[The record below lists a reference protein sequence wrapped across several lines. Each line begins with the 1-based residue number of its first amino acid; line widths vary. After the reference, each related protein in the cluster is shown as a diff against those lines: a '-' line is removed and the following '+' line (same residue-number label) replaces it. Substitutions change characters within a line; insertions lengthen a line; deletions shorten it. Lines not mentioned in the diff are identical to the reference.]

1 MDRTDRRERM
11 DHRERTCSS
20 SPAAPARRTGYP
32 EPVELPS
39 LRAVIGGVLVLVIAD
54 GFEFEHSMIFLGG
67 LVLFTAWCGYV
78 LFTPDE
84 S

>member
-1 MDRTDRRERM
+1 
-11 DHRERTCSS
+11 
-20 SPAAPARRTGYP
+20 
-32 EPVELPS
+32 VELPS
-39 LRAVIGGVLVLVIAD
+39 LRAVIGGVLVLVIAA

>member
-1 MDRTDRRERM
+1 
-11 DHRERTCSS
+11 
-20 SPAAPARRTGYP
+20 
-32 EPVELPS
+32 VELPS
-39 LRAVIGGVLVLVIAD
+39 LRAVIGGVLVLVIAA
-54 GFEFEHSMIFLGG
+54 GFEFEHSMICLGG